1 MSMFTIGIIGIIVL
15 LVLIFLGMN
24 IGMALMAVGFWG
36 YIAAV
41 NLPAANV
48 VLSTVPSTQAS
59 SYSMMVVPLFILMGN
74 YAYHAHLSDGLFDF
88 FKKWLSRIPGN
99 LACATIAACAGFG
112 AICGSTPATCAGMG
126 AVALPEMRK
135 ENYDDKLSTGAIAFG
150 GTLGIMI
157 PPSTPMILYAVL
169 TTTSISAMFSAGIP
183 GLLQVAMGIVFV
195 VIWCKLVPNLAPP
208 ACSTPWKVRFA
219 SIKGVLGVVILF
231 GIVLGG
237 MFSGW
242 FSVAQASAI
251 GAFLAFLMLIFPG
264 KNFNWKTIK
273 LGLQDCASTF
283 GMSFLIIV
291 GASVFS
297 SFLAITKVP
306 MTLANMI
313 GDMDVNRYVIIL
325 MITLIYIL
333 LGMMMDGLAMMMMTV
348 PIFWPIVQSLGFS
361 AIWFGIYII
370 LVINFGSI
378 SPPVG
383 MCCFVVKGLDKKISL
398 GTVYK
403 GVLPFI
409 AALVITI
416 LIVMFIPSIATCMPQ
431 WLGLPMS

>member
-1 MSMFTIGIIGIIVL
+1 MSAFTIGIIGIVAL

-24 IGMALMAVGFWG
+24 IGMALMTVGFWG
-36 YIAAV
+36 YAAAI
-41 NLPAANV
+41 NLTAANV
-48 VLSTVPSTQAS
+48 VLSTVPSTQAG

-74 YAYHAHLSDGLFDF
+74 YAYHARLSDGLFDF
-88 FKKWLSRIPGN
+88 FKKWLSRVPGN
-99 LACATIAACAGFG
+99 LACATIGACAGFG
-112 AICGSTPATCAGMG
+112 AICGSTPATCASMG

-135 ENYDDKLSTGAIAFG
+135 AGYDDKLTTGSIAFG

-169 TTTSISAMFSAGIP
+169 TTASISALFSAGIIP
-183 GLLQVAMGIVFV
+183 GILQAGVGIIFV
-195 VIWCKLVPNLAPP
+195 IIWCKLVPGLAPAP
-208 ACSTPWKVRFA
+208 CKTPWIDRFK
-219 SIKGVLGVVILF
+219 SVKGILGVVVLF

-264 KNFNWKTIK
+264 RNFTWKSITA
-273 LGLQDCASTF
+273 GLKDCASTF

-297 SFLAITKVP
+297 SFLAVTQVP
-306 MTLANMI
+306 MTLAKMI
-313 GDMDVNRYVIIL
+313 SGMDVNRYVIIL
-325 MITLIYIL
+325 MITLIYVF
-333 LGMMMDGLAMMMMTV
+333 LGMIMDGLAMMMMTV
-348 PIFWPIVQSLGFS
+348 PIFWPIVSALGFDV
-361 AIWFGIYII
+361 IWFGIYII

-409 AALVITI
+409 ASLVVTI
-416 LIVMFIPSIATCMPQ
+416 AVVMFIPSLATCMPT
-431 WLGLPMS
+431 WLGLI

>member
-1 MSMFTIGIIGIIVL
+1 MSAFTIGILGIVAL
-15 LVLIFLGMN
+15 LILIFLGMN
-24 IGMALMAVGFWG
+24 IGMALMTVGFWG
-36 YIAAV
+36 YAAAI
-41 NLPAANV
+41 NMSAANV

-74 YAYHAHLSDGLFDF
+74 YAYHARLSDGLFNF
-88 FKKWLSRIPGN
+88 FKKWLSRVPGN

-112 AICGSTPATCAGMG
+112 AICGSTPATCAAMG

-135 ENYDDKLSTGAIAFG
+135 EGYDDKLTTGAIAFG

-169 TTTSISAMFSAGIP
+169 TTTSISALFSAGIIP
-183 GLLQVAMGIVFV
+183 GILQVLIGIIFV
-195 VIWCKLVPNLAPP
+195 VAWCKLRPGLAPA
-208 ACSTPWKVRFA
+208 ACKTPWRERLS
-219 SIKGVLGVVILF
+219 SIKGILGVVVLF

-264 KNFNWKTIK
+264 RNFNWTSIK
-273 LGLQDCASTF
+273 AGLKDCASTF

-297 SFLAITKVP
+297 SFLAVTQVP
-306 MTLANMI
+306 MTLANI
-313 GDMDVNRYVIIL
+313 IADLHVNRYVIIL
-325 MITLIYIL
+325 LITLIYIF
-333 LGMMMDGLAMMMMTV
+333 LGMIMDGLAMMMMTV
-348 PIFWPIVQSLGFS
+348 PIFWPIVSALGFN

-409 AALVITI
+409 ASLVVTI
-416 LIVMFIPSIATCMPQ
+416 AFVLFIPSLATCMPT
-431 WLGLPMS
+431 WLGLI